1 MFLAIYTITLLLVAV
16 SIDAFTA
23 GLSYGMNR
31 VKIPFSSAFIMSAMS
46 GTFLLFS
53 LVAGSLL
60 QDILP
65 HNFIKYFSFSVL
77 FLLGLY
83 RLFDTFLPRTI
94 ENVNKDDL
102 TVLSPKEATF
112 LGLALSLDN
121 VAAGFGFQAALLSP
135 LLIFVT
141 AVAVNFLIIR
151 LGCLVGRG
159 IVTRTT
165 LNLAWIGAV
174 LLLLLAFSRLL
185 Q

>member
-16 SIDAFTA
+16 SIDAFSA

-31 VKIPFSSAFIMSAMS
+31 VKIPFSSTFIMSAMS
-46 GTFLLFS
+46 GTFLILS
-53 LVAGSLL
+53 LLAGSFLQELL
-60 QDILP
+60 PQ
-65 HNFIKYFSFSVL
+65 NFIKYFSFFIL
-77 FLLGLY
+77 FILGLY
-83 RLFDTFLPRTI
+83 RLFDTFLPKTI

-102 TVLSPKEATF
+102 TILSPKEAF
-112 LGLALSLDN
+112 WLGLALSLDN
-121 VAAGFGFQAALLSP
+121 IAAGFGFQVGFLPP

-151 LGCLVGRG
+151 IGCLVGRE
-159 IVTRTT
+159 IITRTT